1 VKKLFSKRA
10 PEDKEKYTLDR
21 RAYNIFNNLIDFIIT
36 AGIVIALGVGAF
48 SIFVDVKK
56 NNDLKIGYTG
66 YSMEDLGAVAWLKV
80 DKTEIDFPIMQGSTN
95 TEYLN
100 KNPLGQMDLAGSIF
114 LDSTSNPKFTDP
126 YSIVYGHHL
135 DNGLMFGTLDAYLK
149 NSYLKT
155 HTTGTIEVN
164 GGPTYKLR
172 LFSCFHVQSTNE
184 IIFNASA
191 QTTTAKVRNYIE
203 KNDPDHLTY
212 DESLPIV
219 ALSTCVNATSENRV
233 VVFGTIQN

>member
-1 VKKLFSKRA
+1 MKTLFSKRK
-10 PEDKEKYTLDR
+10 PKDKEKYTLDR

-56 NNDLKIGYTG
+56 NNDLKIGYTS

-100 KNPLGQMDLAGSIF
+100 KNPLGQVDIAGSIF
-114 LDSTSNPKFTDP
+114 LDSTNNAKFTDP
-126 YSIVYGHHL
+126 YSVVYGHHL
-135 DNGLMFGTLDAYLK
+135 DKGLMFGTLDPYLK
-149 NSYLKT
+149 KSYLKT
-155 HTTGTIEVN
+155 HTTGTIEVKD
-164 GGPTYKLR
+164 GPTYKLK
-172 LFSCFHVQSTNE
+172 LFSCIHVLSTSDT
-184 IIFNASA
+184 IFNASA
-191 QTTTAKVRNYIE
+191 QTTTKNVEKYIE

-212 DESLPIV
+212 DKSLPIV
-219 ALSTCVNATSENRV
+219 ALSTCVNALSAKRI
-233 VVFGTIQN
+233 VVFGTLQK